1 MSRLGYVARRNAM
14 TWLAIKVYQQES
26 TTASE
31 QDTYAHDSIE
41 RLAHEQCYKRE
52 QSFIKF
58 VTDCRI
64 HYTAHM
70 GNRKIMELVHMHND
84 SFPVDD
90 TIDKWQDEFMNY
102 PMPQLREV

>member
-14 TWLAIKVYQQES
+14 AWVSIKVRQQES

-31 QDTYAHDSIE
+31 QDAYAHDAIE

-52 QSFIKF
+52 QSLIKF

-70 GNRKIMELVHMHND
+70 NNYKIMELRAMPN
-84 SFPVDD
+84 DD
-90 TIDKWQDEFMNY
+90 TVATKIYKWQEEFINH
-102 PMPQLREV
+102 PMPSIVP